1 MGAPSKTLRRRSF
14 GAVSVAGRAG
24 LAGRL
29 IGMAAVMQV
38 CAALLAPSSMAAPA
52 STEITCEPNDVCR
65 IVKTRLPLRVLP
77 RVNSNIYQA
86 KDPDSPVVEANV
98 PAFVPL
104 FVFERTDVSYADPI
118 RPSGWFR
125 VGKSRDKAIGYMRA
139 ADALEWKSAVVVS
152 YAHRGVGEN
161 ERKPVIMF
169 KDNAPLR
176 GLVLDPKLTERA
188 ENYYARLAGKNV
200 PDEVITREPDT
211 YVDIK
216 KKFYLLPVL
225 ESIDLSDQGIDDAHI
240 LQIAAAVPNARAKVE
255 DLCTT
260 ERKDFAECS
269 KKFGM
274 VTDDDLKIDVV
285 YVIDFTES
293 MQPYINAVTKAMR
306 DSALHFTRAAPKDR
320 VRFGLIGFRDHP
332 DSDPDNEFVAR
343 NFTPDL
349 VSYDSFV
356 DIILKQGKAKG
367 GGDLQEEMY
376 RGVLEGLNARWN
388 DNTTKVLFL
397 IGDASSHDT
406 THKFATTDKDARA
419 LRLLATEQSVFVG
432 SVYIK
437 NSRQSIDWQRGQEQF
452 KEIST
457 NPGPGGASFKA
468 VDEKPDEVT
477 TAILVATAEMVDRIK
492 SMRPSKK
499 PAASGE
505 FNPFS
510 DAFRLS
516 LVEFIGRATEP
527 PKDITAWVLDKDL
540 TNLARRSFD
549 IHVLVTRKDLDELT
563 DGLQKLIEA
572 YEGNKL
578 TNEGFFKTLQ
588 AMTTLRGLDG
598 GDVSKATILAKTQLL
613 PRWIDALPYKS
624 EITNMT
630 FSDFEEQSADKA
642 QQLQAKL
649 RSLVTTYRAIQERQ
663 DSWVKLNE
671 VARYEDYVYPLLLDN
686 LP

>member
-1 MGAPSKTLRRRSF
+1 MSTRSTTLRRGILGLS
-14 GAVSVAGRAG
+14 GA
-24 LAGRL
+24 LA
-29 IGMAAVMQV
+29 AAVLIQAG
-38 CAALLAPSSMAAPA
+38 AALLAPSVSAAA
-52 STEITCEPNDVCR
+52 DSADVTCVANDVCR

-77 RVNSNIYQA
+77 RVNSSIYQDKNA
-86 KDPDSPVVEANV
+86 GSAVVEANV

-104 FVFERTDVSYADPI
+104 FVFERIDVSYADPL

-125 VGKSRDKAIGYMRA
+125 VGKNRDRAIGYIRA
-139 ADALEWKSAVVVS
+139 ADALEWKTAVVVS

-161 ERKPVIMF
+161 ERRPVIMF
-169 KDNAPLR
+169 KDSAPLR
-176 GLVLDPKLTERA
+176 TMVIDPKLGDRA
-188 ENYYARLAGKNV
+188 GKYYARLAGRDV
-200 PDEVITREPDT
+200 PEEVITREPDT

-225 ESIDLSDQGIDDAHI
+225 ESIDLTDQGIDDAHI
-240 LQIAAAVPNARAKVE
+240 LQIAAAVPNARAKAE

-260 ERKDFAECS
+260 ERKDFAECA
-269 KKFGM
+269 KKVGT
-274 VTDDDLKIDVV
+274 VGDDELRIDVV
-285 YVIDFTES
+285 YVIDFTAS
-293 MQPYINAVTKAMR
+293 MQPYINAVTAAMR
-306 DSALHFTRAAPKDR
+306 DSARLFTQATGGSKER

-332 DSDPDNEFVAR
+332 ESDQDNEFVAR

-349 VSYDSFV
+349 VSYDKFLEL
-356 DIILKQGKAKG
+356 IQEHGKAKA
-367 GGDLQEEMY
+367 GGDLQEEMF
-376 RGVLEGLNARWN
+376 RGVLEGLNSRWN
-388 DNTTKVLFL
+388 DNTVKLLFL
-397 IGDASSHDT
+397 IGDASSHDI

-419 LRLLATEQSVFVG
+419 LRLLATEQGIYVG

-437 NSRQSIDWQRGQEQF
+437 NSRQSVDWQRGQEQF
-452 KEIST
+452 KELST
-457 NPGPGGASFKA
+457 NPSSISFKA
-468 VDEKPDEVT
+468 SDEKPDEVQNN
-477 TAILVATAEMVDRIK
+477 ILLATAEMVDRLK
-492 SMRPSKK
+492 SLRPSKR
-499 PAASGE
+499 PTPTAD

-510 DAFRLS
+510 DAFRVS
-516 LVEFIGRATEP
+516 LVEFIGKATEP

-598 GDVSKATILAKTQLL
+598 GEVSKASILAKTQLL

-624 EITNMT
+624 EITNMK

-671 VARYEDYVYPLLLDN
+671 VAKYEDYVYPLLLDN